1 MYILISFIQ
10 FKTSNKK
17 NDHSD
22 EIIYV
27 TLKVEHMDTE
37 YDIEYFYN
45 CILHLI
51 TYI

>member
-1 MYILISFIQ
+1 M
-10 FKTSNKK
+10 

-22 EIIYV
+22 EIICV

-37 YDIEYFYN
+37 CEIEYIYN

-51 TYI
+51 RYIWE